1 MTSRYILLV
10 LILLIIIIGFI
21 IFYNKSNS
29 NYFLKNNILDNN
41 LSVEE
46 INALNATLNDEYKAE
61 AIYQKVINKFGNVP
75 PFVNIMSA
83 EQKHSSSLIML
94 YNKYNLTIPENDWY
108 NEVPEYESVQEA
120 CKAGV
125 NAEIENAALYDE
137 MMKNITHEDIIQV
150 FNSLKNASLE
160 KHLPAFERCS

>member
-1 MTSRYILLV
+1 
-10 LILLIIIIGFI
+10 
-21 IFYNKSNS
+21 
-29 NYFLKNNILDNN
+29 
-41 LSVEE
+41 
-46 INALNATLNDEYKAE
+46 
-61 AIYQKVINKFGNVP
+61 
-75 PFVNIMSA
+75 MSA

>member
-1 MTSRYILLV
+1 MKSRYILLV

-61 AIYQKVINKFGNVP
+61 ATIKKLLIN
-75 PFVNIMSA
+75 
-83 EQKHSSSLIML
+83 L
-94 YNKYNLTIPENDWY
+94 
-108 NEVPEYESVQEA
+108 
-120 CKAGV
+120 
-125 NAEIENAALYDE
+125 E
-137 MMKNITHEDIIQV
+137 M
-150 FNSLKNASLE
+150 F
-160 KHLPAFERCS
+160 HLL